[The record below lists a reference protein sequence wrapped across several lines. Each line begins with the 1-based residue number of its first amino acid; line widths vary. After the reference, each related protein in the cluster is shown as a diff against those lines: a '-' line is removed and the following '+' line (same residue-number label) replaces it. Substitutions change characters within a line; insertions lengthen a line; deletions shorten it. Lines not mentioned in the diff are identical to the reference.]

1 MTLLHVADFVYLY
14 SMEMIKKKKTFDSE
28 LSYNQASEI
37 IRKEF
42 EDAYNNASNQNT
54 PQWLL
59 DEYNIIHIS
68 DF

>member
-1 MTLLHVADFVYLY
+1 
-14 SMEMIKKKKTFDSE
+14 MIKKKKTFDSE

-42 EDAYNNASNQNT
+42 EDAYNNASKQNT